1 MVRNLIDEIIKKK
14 MIKLIKKKKK
24 NSLQSLGTKIIF
36 YLNNYHTQR
45 SDLRRVMDNTCI
57 IDEKNYVS
65 LNDVLR

>member
-1 MVRNLIDEIIKKK
+1 
-14 MIKLIKKKKK
+14 MIKLITKKKK

-36 YLNNYHTQR
+36 YLKNYHAQC
-45 SDLRRVMDNTCI
+45 SCLRLVMDNTCT